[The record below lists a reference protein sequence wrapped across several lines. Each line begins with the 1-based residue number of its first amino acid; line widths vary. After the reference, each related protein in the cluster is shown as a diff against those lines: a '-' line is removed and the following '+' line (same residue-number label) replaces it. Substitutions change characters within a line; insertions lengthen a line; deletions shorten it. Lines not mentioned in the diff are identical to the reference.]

1 LHEDNPYTINIG
13 LYYIAADIDGRS
25 YDLFD
30 TLLDYLRRHPHAFDQ
45 GLVNCVLKKV
55 ISHQRINYIKD
66 RDNCKVDGFDTDER
80 GHLVDGAL
88 QSLILKTRPGK
99 MMGTGNYNFT
109 LVDGVVAASYALPFL
124 FRDTL
129 AVHVLSS
136 VPLSSSFGKKV
147 VAKELM
153 LWEGGEDYFQVR
165 RGRFIA
171 LDGALASSSGADD
184 FVYLQNRLTELCAL
198 ARQTNRILI
207 LPATWHLSR
216 RLQAWELVELA
227 SLESLGVG
235 WREATYL
242 ANPRLKVDADATF
255 VSLKLTER
263 GASVVDVNGE
273 GGNYDAAFTGED
285 TRSSHLRFLV
295 HVSMHDRRCRDAA
308 VLFVDVDPQRGL
320 AVAPARTPFET
331 RAVPQDVREPWLADV
346 YNNLIFC
353 DYKHREKRRVALVGA
368 AFECGGRDPRGTQNC
383 LGSTA

>member
-1 LHEDNPYTINIG
+1 MREILRRTKSNEVVFTIVDQAYGDLLEANFEMARKAGFSEGLFYVSLDRHYRGGRVLPKKGRVPRETTTASTKDVVYLGKYYAAMLLCKARIRFFFWEMDLWLPPRLSGPSVVDVFRAAAATDTAGPNPGSAWALHEDNPYTINIG

-66 RDNCKVDGFDTDER
+66 RDNCKVDGFDTDR
-80 GHLVDGAL
+80 GALGRPLVSKHKLVICDNCKVAMVDGAL

-153 LWEGGEDYFQVR
+153 LWEDNEDYFRVR
-165 RGRFIA
+165 RGRFLA
-171 LDGALASSSGADD
+171 LDGVLASSSGADD
-184 FVYLQNRLTELCAL
+184 FVTSK
-198 ARQTNRILI
+198 I
-207 LPATWHLSR
+207 
-216 RLQAWELVELA
+216 
-227 SLESLGVG
+227 
-235 WREATYL
+235 
-242 ANPRLKVDADATF
+242 D
-255 VSLKLTER
+255 
-263 GASVVDVNGE
+263 
-273 GGNYDAAFTGED
+273 
-285 TRSSHLRFLV
+285 
-295 HVSMHDRRCRDAA
+295 
-308 VLFVDVDPQRGL
+308 
-320 AVAPARTPFET
+320 
-331 RAVPQDVREPWLADV
+331 
-346 YNNLIFC
+346 
-353 DYKHREKRRVALVGA
+353 
-368 AFECGGRDPRGTQNC
+368 
-383 LGSTA
+383 